1 MFIYNFYTFVKII
14 KIRLGLKDS
23 IFSENFTINLQGN
36 LVDMST
42 CKIMG
47 ILNVTPDSFYDGGRY
62 FSIEN
67 IEHQVEKM
75 ILEGAD
81 FIDVGGYSSR
91 PGAKDISEKEEKKRV
106 SKAIKVIKKSFP
118 DVFISVDTFR
128 SVVAEAALDEGA
140 CMINDISGG
149 TLDNN
154 MYNLV
159 ANRQLPYILMHMKGT
174 PQTMKTQNN
183 YDNMLI
189 DLLSYFNIKIEKL
202 KKMGVKDII
211 IDPGFG
217 FAKNIR
223 QNFLLLKNLAY
234 FKALDRPVLVGVS
247 RKSMIYKS
255 LGVEPEQALNG
266 TTVLNTFAIQN
277 KASILRV
284 HDVKEAVE
292 CVKLYNLYN
301 S

>member
-1 MFIYNFYTFVKII
+1 
-14 KIRLGLKDS
+14 
-23 IFSENFTINLQGN
+23 
-36 LVDMST
+36 MST

>member
-1 MFIYNFYTFVKII
+1 MLIIFFILLQYYTKYA
-14 KIRLGLKDS
+14 LGLKDS

-36 LVDMST
+36 LVDVST

-47 ILNVTPDSFYDGGRY
+47 ILNVTPDSFYDGGLY
-62 FSIEN
+62 FSLEN
-67 IEHQVEKM
+67 IERQAEK
-75 ILEGAD
+75 IIQDGAD

-91 PGAKDISEKEEKKRV
+91 PGAKNISEKEEMQRV
-106 SKAIKVIKKSFP
+106 KKAINVIKKSFP
-118 DVFISVDTFR
+118 DVLISVDTFR
-128 SVVAEAALDEGA
+128 SKVAEAALDEGA

-154 MYNLV
+154 MYDLV
-159 ANRQLPYILMHMKGT
+159 ANRQVPYILMHMKGT
-174 PQTMKTQNN
+174 PQTMIKQNT
-183 YDNMLI
+183 YDNLLL
-189 DLLSYFNIKIEKL
+189 DLFSYFNHKIEKL

-234 FKALDRPVLVGVS
+234 FKALDRPMLIGIS

>member
-1 MFIYNFYTFVKII
+1 LFIYNFYTFVKII